1 MIRYVPKWKLTAE
14 KDEER
19 REEELWIQETDRQ
32 REIDR
37 RWDILSYEEEEIR
50 QEKISA
56 LKNQA
61 DNLVVI

>member
-56 LKNQA
+56 LKN
-61 DNLVVI
+61 